1 MIEISLT
8 FEGKKIFDSSE
19 IFKRKNKKF
28 KCYSILALSFLN
40 FDSLEKECFALKD
53 TYKLFFGN
61 SLLPAVIVIL
71 SFFAF
76 IINKINTD
84 ERREKKLKEREN
96 NIVKAKITD
105 LIYLLIAVGTLIAI
119 AIV

>member
-1 MIEISLT
+1 MLEISVT
-8 FEGKKIFDSSE
+8 VKGEKIFDSSE

-28 KCYSILALSFLN
+28 RCYSILALSFLN

-53 TYKLFFGN
+53 TYKLFFGS
-61 SLLPAVIVIL
+61 SLLPIIIIIL

-76 IINKINTD
+76 IINQMNTD

-96 NIVKAKITD
+96 NPIKAKITD
-105 LIYLLIAVGTLIAI
+105 LIYLLIAVGALIAI